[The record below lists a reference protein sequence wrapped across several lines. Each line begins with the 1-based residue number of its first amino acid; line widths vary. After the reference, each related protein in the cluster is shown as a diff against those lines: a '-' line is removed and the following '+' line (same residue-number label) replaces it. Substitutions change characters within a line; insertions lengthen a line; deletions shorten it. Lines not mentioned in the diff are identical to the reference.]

1 MAKER
6 RHEGK
11 HAQAKSNRLLP
22 ATDMGMRTLVCAHKE
37 AANMIKERLGDSEC

>member
-11 HAQAKSNRLLP
+11 HAQAKRNRILP
-22 ATDMGMRTLVCAHKE
+22 ATVMDMRTLVCAHQE
-37 AANMIKERLGDSEC
+37 AANMIKERLGDREC